1 MGQTNYFASGTINR
15 SGNLRRDPGW
25 LADRL
30 ADSRTR
36 VLPLY
41 GSEVVLVDGD
51 LAWLEIAD
59 LPREHGLAHDRE
71 GVVFLGVDRKDRAV
85 FGIDV
90 AAPELAAL
98 DRVVPAESSRM
109 DLRGAAMLLSP
120 DSGNHVAYLSAMLT
134 WHRRH
139 RWCGL
144 CGQLTVPT
152 WGGHL
157 RTCSGCGAEHFP
169 RTDPVIIVI
178 VTAGEHCLLGRQ
190 PIWPARMWS
199 ALAGFVEPGESL
211 EDAVTREIGEEAGVA
226 VQEVQYH
233 SSQPWP
239 FPLSLMLGFHASAG
253 PEPVPIV
260 VDHSELDDARWF
272 GREELSD
279 AVSDGA
285 VMLPPPFSI
294 ARQLVDSWL
303 RAGGAS

>member
-1 MGQTNYFASGTINR
+1 VGKPNYFASGTINR
-15 SGNLRRDPGW
+15 SGNLRRDPDW

-30 ADSRTR
+30 ADPRTR
-36 VLPLY
+36 ILPLH
-41 GSEVVLVDGD
+41 GSDVALVGGD
-51 LAWLEIAD
+51 LVWLEVGD
-59 LPREHGLAHDRE
+59 LSSGQALSHDRE
-71 GVVFLGVDRKDRAV
+71 GVVFLGVDGGGGAV
-85 FGIDV
+85 FGIDLS
-90 AAPELAAL
+90 APELAEL
-98 DRVVPAESSRM
+98 DVLLPGDSSRM
-109 DLRGAAMLLSP
+109 DLRGAAMLLPP
-120 DSGNHVAYLSAMLT
+120 DAGNHVAYLSAMLS

-139 RWCGL
+139 RWCGV
-144 CGQLTVPT
+144 CGSPT
-152 WGGHL
+152 LSSWGGHL

-211 EDAVTREIGEEAGVA
+211 EDAVVREVGEEVSVA
-226 VQEVQYH
+226 VEEVVYQ

-253 PEPVPIV
+253 PEPVNIT
-260 VDHSELDDARWF
+260 VDRSELDDARWF
-272 GREELSD
+272 ARDELAE
-279 AVSDGA
+279 AVADGA

-303 RAGGAS
+303 TA